1 MEILITMEENQNL
14 RVMVNKFCTI
24 FVLFILTIN
33 CQQKESHE
41 TIVNKE
47 ASQKEFSPEI
57 SINKILKLEDYLSF
71 ERFYPQYNT
80 LKVEYRMRE
89 TPAILFS
96 NNSEKEYLITYQY
109 EGDTKNNFSLFE
121 IGYLKDD
128 TKLKNYVVNKTK
140 YDNFKTESGL
150 KLGMTLEE
158 ITNLKG
164 SDFKVEKK
172 SNEQIIRYTIDNP
185 DDPKIK
191 QYEMPPYFMEFYLKN
206 NRVYKIIFGFEY
218 P

>member
-14 RVMVNKFCTI
+14 KAMVNKLCTI
-24 FVLFILTIN
+24 FFLFILTIN
-33 CQQKESHE
+33 CQQKESHK
-41 TIVNKE
+41 TTVSKQI
-47 ASQKEFSPEI
+47 SQKDFSPEI

-71 ERFYPQYNT
+71 EKFYPNYKN
-80 LKVEYRMRE
+80 LKVVYGMRE

-96 NNSEKEYLITYQY
+96 NISEKEYLITYQY

-128 TKLKNYVVNKTK
+128 IKLKNYTVNKTT
-140 YDNFKTESGL
+140 YDNFNTESGL

-158 ITNLKG
+158 ITSIKG
-164 SDFKVEKK
+164 SNYKVEKK
-172 SNEQIIRYTIDNP
+172 SNEQILRYTIDNP
-185 DDPKIK
+185 DDPKVK
-191 QYEMPPYFMEFYLKN
+191 QYEMPPYFMEFYLKDN
-206 NRVYKIIFGFEY
+206 KLYKIIFGFEY

>member
-164 SDFKVEKK
+164 SDFKVEKNLMK
-172 SNEQIIRYTIDNP
+172 KLLDIQLIILMT
-185 DDPKIK
+185 
-191 QYEMPPYFMEFYLKN
+191 LK
-206 NRVYKIIFGFEY
+206 
-218 P
+218 

>member
-172 SNEQIIRYTIDNP
+172 SNEEIIRYTIDNP

-191 QYEMPPYFMEFYLKN
+191 QYEMPPYFMEFYLKDKK
-206 NRVYKIIFGFEY
+206 VYKIIFGFEY

>member
-1 MEILITMEENQNL
+1 MEENQNL

-172 SNEQIIRYTIDNP
+172 SNEEIIRYTIDNP

-191 QYEMPPYFMEFYLKN
+191 QYEMPPYFMEFYLKDKK
-206 NRVYKIIFGFEY
+206 VYKIIFGFEY

>member
-191 QYEMPPYFMEFYLKN
+191 QYEMPPYFLEFYLKDKK
-206 NRVYKIIFGFEY
+206 VYKIIFGFEY

>member
-14 RVMVNKFCTI
+14 KAMVNKLCTI
-24 FVLFILTIN
+24 FFLFILTIN
-33 CQQKESHE
+33 CQQKESHK
-41 TIVNKE
+41 TTVSKQI
-47 ASQKEFSPEI
+47 SQKDFSPEI

-71 ERFYPQYNT
+71 EKFYPNYKN
-80 LKVEYRMRE
+80 LKVVYGMRE

-96 NNSEKEYLITYQY
+96 NISEKEYLITYQY

-128 TKLKNYVVNKTK
+128 IKLKNYTVNKTT
-140 YDNFKTESGL
+140 YDNFNTESGL

-158 ITNLKG
+158 ITSIKG
-164 SDFKVEKK
+164 SNYKVEKK
-172 SNEQIIRYTIDNP
+172 SNEQILRHTIDNP
-185 DDPKIK
+185 DDPKVK
-191 QYEMPPYFMEFYLKN
+191 QYEMPPYFMEFYLKDN
-206 NRVYKIIFGFEY
+206 KLYKIIFGFEY

>member
-14 RVMVNKFCTI
+14 KAMVNKLCAI
-24 FVLFILTIN
+24 FFLFILTIN
-33 CQQKESHE
+33 CQQKESHK
-41 TIVNKE
+41 TTVSKQI
-47 ASQKEFSPEI
+47 SQKDFSPEI
-57 SINKILKLEDYLSF
+57 SINKILKLEDYPSF
-71 ERFYPQYNT
+71 EKFYPNYKN
-80 LKVEYRMRE
+80 LKVEYGMRE

-96 NNSEKEYLITYQY
+96 NISEKEYLITYQY

-128 TKLKNYVVNKTK
+128 IKLKNYNVNKTK
-140 YDNFKTESGL
+140 YDNFNTESGL

-158 ITNLKG
+158 ITNIKG
-164 SDFKVEKK
+164 SNYKVEKK

-185 DDPKIK
+185 NDPKIK
-191 QYEMPPYFMEFYLKN
+191 QYEMPPYFMEFYLKDSKL
-206 NRVYKIIFGFEY
+206 YKIIFGFEY

>member
-1 MEILITMEENQNL
+1 MEENQNL
-14 RVMVNKFCTI
+14 KAMVNKLVTF
-24 FVLFILTIN
+24 FFLFILTIN
-33 CQQKESHE
+33 CQKKESHK
-41 TIVNKE
+41 TRVDKKV
-47 ASQKEFSPEI
+47 SQKDFSPEI

-71 ERFYPQYNT
+71 ESFYPKYQT
-80 LKVEYRMRE
+80 LKIEYGIRE

-96 NNSEKEYLITYQY
+96 NNSEQEYLITYQY

-128 TKLKNYVVNKTK
+128 SKLKNYSVNKTK
-140 YDNFKTESGL
+140 YDDFKTESGL
-150 KLGMTLEE
+150 KLGLTLEE

-185 DDPKIK
+185 DAPQIK
-191 QYEMPPYFMEFYLKN
+191 QYEMPPYFMEFYLKDN
-206 NRVYKIIFGFEY
+206 KLYKIIFGFEY

>member
-14 RVMVNKFCTI
+14 KAMVNKLCTI
-24 FVLFILTIN
+24 FFLFILTIN
-33 CQQKESHE
+33 CQQKESHK
-41 TIVNKE
+41 TTVSKQI
-47 ASQKEFSPEI
+47 SQKDFSPEI

-71 ERFYPQYNT
+71 EKFYPNYKN
-80 LKVEYRMRE
+80 LKVVYGMRE

-96 NNSEKEYLITYQY
+96 NISEKEYLITYQY

-128 TKLKNYVVNKTK
+128 IKLKNYTVNKTT
-140 YDNFKTESGL
+140 YDNFNTESGL

-158 ITNLKG
+158 ITSIKG
-164 SDFKVEKK
+164 SNYKVEKK
-172 SNEQIIRYTIDNP
+172 SNEQILRYTIDNP
-185 DDPKIK
+185 DDPKVK
-191 QYEMPPYFMEFYLKN
+191 QYEMPPYFMEFYLKDN
-206 NRVYKIIFGFEY
+206 KVYKIIFGFEY

>member
-191 QYEMPPYFMEFYLKN
+191 QYEMPPYFMEFYLKDKK
-206 NRVYKIIFGFEY
+206 VYKIIFGFEY

>member
-14 RVMVNKFCTI
+14 KAMVNKLCTI
-24 FVLFILTIN
+24 FFLFILTIN
-33 CQQKESHE
+33 CQQKESHK
-41 TIVNKE
+41 TTVSKQI
-47 ASQKEFSPEI
+47 SQKDFSPEI

-71 ERFYPQYNT
+71 EKFYPNYKN
-80 LKVEYRMRE
+80 LKVVYGMRE

-96 NNSEKEYLITYQY
+96 NISEKEYLITYQY

-128 TKLKNYVVNKTK
+128 IKLKNYTVNKTT
-140 YDNFKTESGL
+140 YDNFNTESGL

-158 ITNLKG
+158 ITSIKG
-164 SDFKVEKK
+164 SNYKVEKK
-172 SNEQIIRYTIDNP
+172 SNEQILRYTIDNP
-185 DDPKIK
+185 DDPKVK

-206 NRVYKIIFGFEY
+206 NKLYKIIFGFEY